1 MEEKLVFDK
10 DMWDSLFEMII
21 SPDEDTRKLA
31 LGMLKNFDYTK
42 REDLYVFEN
51 FMQVCV
57 GNHNVS
63 SLLKGKLVNLYF
75 TSLICHQNQ
84 I

>member
-10 DMWDSLFEMII
+10 DMWDSLFEMIV

-31 LGMLKNFDYTK
+31 FGMLENFDYTK
-42 REDLYVFEN
+42 KEDLDIFEN

-57 GNHNVS
+57 GNINVKS
-63 SLLKGKLVNLYF
+63 KEKGELVNLYF
-75 TSLICHQNQ
+75 TLLVCHQN
-84 I
+84 

>member
-31 LGMLKNFDYTK
+31 LGMLENFDYTK

>member
-10 DMWDSLFEMII
+10 DMWDSLFEMIA

-31 LGMLKNFDYTK
+31 LGMLENFDYTK
-42 REDLYVFEN
+42 KEDLNIFEN
-51 FMQVCV
+51 FVHVCL
-57 GNHNVS
+57 GNFNIKS
-63 SLLKGKLVNLYF
+63 KEKGELVNLYF
-75 TSLICHQNQ
+75 TSLVLHQSQ